1 MVVRE
6 SAPRM
11 TPLEK
16 VMAMLVGEGGLEE
29 ERGGEGVVGVVH

>member
-16 VMAMLVGEGGLEE
+16 VMAMLVGKGGFREGLE
-29 ERGGEGVVGVVH
+29 RGVGDGVVH